1 MAIVHFALAVR
12 DVRRAA
18 RFFELALRWKPIDR
32 PGNIALASAWL
43 EIAPGQEV
51 HLLEIADYSP
61 SPFER
66 EYGRH
71 IAVSIPRVEF
81 AMMKERLREH
91 GAEVFE
97 AMRATP
103 FDRFFFRDLDGY
115 VFEVLETERVPET

>member
-1 MAIVHFALAVR
+1 MAIVHFTLAVR

-18 RFFELALRWKPIDR
+18 RFFESTLLWRPIDR

-51 HLLEIADYSP
+51 HLLEVAGYSP

-71 IAVSIPRVEF
+71 IAVSAPKAEF
-81 AMMKERLREH
+81 PMLKQRLQEH
-91 GAEVFE
+91 GAQVFAAE
-97 AMRATP
+97 RATP
-103 FDRFFFRDLDGY
+103 FDRFFFRDGDGY
-115 VFEVLETERVPET
+115 VFEVVEAERAPET